1 MGLFI
6 QFKHY
11 NMSSSLDTLAV
22 YLRKYDP
29 EKGDHPVR
37 MVVEHMQ
44 VGMLRSMSEWLE
56 AEIMPEI
63 MNPDGVGSGIV
74 SCLKSLMCY
83 SRLVPQFL
91 GHY

>member
-1 MGLFI
+1 MACCSSVSSPNSNTI
-6 QFKHY
+6 
-11 NMSSSLDTLAV
+11 MSSSLGPL

-56 AEIMPEI
+56 VDIMPEI
-63 MNPDGVGSGIV
+63 MNPDRVGSGIV
-74 SCLKSLMCY
+74 SCLKDSKGFSVLRCL
-83 SRLVPQFL
+83 LVC
-91 GHY
+91 